1 MEEIYVALVVGILF
15 FVCKTVLNKLQK
27 QSTGQRDIRDSFLAG
42 LLTGGVLFVKKNQ
55 FSGLSSKAQ
64 VFVNEPGF

>member
-15 FVCKTVLNKLQK
+15 FVCKTVLNKLQN

>member
-1 MEEIYVALVVGILF
+1 MEELYIALVVGVLF

-27 QSTGQRDIRDSFLAG
+27 QTTGQKDIRDSFLAG
-42 LLTGGVLFVKKNQ
+42 LLTGGVLFIKKSQ
-55 FSGLSSKAQ
+55 FSGLTSKAQ